1 MNNNISSVSK
11 IFLLIAAAGLVMVL
25 YTPIWRIELDAPQ
38 YPEGL
43 RLTLYAKGLRGNVDI
58 INGLN
63 HYIGMK
69 TLHSEDFF
77 EFKVLPPIIIFFALA
92 FILTAFLGKRKWLY
106 TLFSTFVL
114 FGVVAM
120 IDFWRWEY
128 DYGHNLNPDAAII
141 VPGMAYQ
148 PPLIGFKQLLNFGAY
163 SIPDVGGWIFIGVG
177 VLLLFLVI
185 KEWRTYK
192 KNKSLISR
200 PNFAVMLMVV
210 LFFSSCNNKPE
221 LIVVGKDNCTFCKM
235 TISDNRYGAEI
246 VTTKGKVYKFDDSH
260 CLIAFL
266 DTKVVAEKNISA
278 VYFTDFTGQHN
289 LINADVALLFQS
301 NAVKGPMNGNIAA
314 FSNMDSMKKM
324 KDQNEG
330 LVVEWKQLKK

>member
-1 MNNNISSVSK
+1 MNNKISSVSR
-11 IFLLIAAAGLVMVL
+11 ILLLIAAAGLVMVL
-25 YTPIWRIELDAPQ
+25 YTPIWRIDLDAPQ

-43 RLTLYAKGLRGNVDI
+43 RLTIHANGLRGNVDI

-77 EFKVLPPIIIFFALA
+77 EFKALPYIIIFFAVALV
-92 FILTAFLGKRKWLY
+92 LTAILGKRKWLY
-106 TLFSTFVL
+106 ILFITFVL

-163 SIPDVGGWIFIGVG
+163 SVPDIGGWLFIATGII
-177 VLLLFLVI
+177 LLSLVI
-185 KEWRTYK
+185 NEWRSYK
-192 KNKSLISR
+192 KSLKLMMK
-200 PNFAVMLMVV
+200 PNFALMLIGI
-210 LFFSSCNNKPE
+210 LFLSSCSNKPE
-221 LIVVGKDNCTFCKM
+221 PITVGKDNCTFCKM
-235 TISDNRYGAEI
+235 TISDNRYGAELI
-246 VTTKGKVYKFDDSH
+246 STKGKIYKFDDSH
-260 CLIAFL
+260 CLLSFL
-266 DTKVVAEKNISA
+266 ETNEVTEKNISA

-301 NAVKGPMNGNIAA
+301 NAIKGPMNGNIAA
-314 FSNMDSMKKM
+314 FSNTDSMKKM
-324 KDQNEG
+324 KDQNDG